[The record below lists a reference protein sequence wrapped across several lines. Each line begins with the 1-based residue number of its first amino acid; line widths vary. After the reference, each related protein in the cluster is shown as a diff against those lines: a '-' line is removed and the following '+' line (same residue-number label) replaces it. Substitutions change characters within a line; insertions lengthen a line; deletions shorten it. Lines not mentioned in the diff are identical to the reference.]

1 MTGIAIYSMDDIA
14 VVPRIGEIYRLLG
27 GREEDASERVRDMV
41 DEALLMG
48 YHLSKPRAVYGI
60 FDNDFGEPVLK
71 NDLGP
76 IALCICTIGS
86 SLEEKVR
93 ELSNNGQFALATVLD
108 AVGSETVENLA
119 NAVDARICEKA
130 AEEGLAAWPR
140 FSPGYGNWTLESGQ
154 KIIFSHLFAE
164 KVGVKLSPTFLMN
177 PLKSISFAM
186 KLAASPPE
194 ELQASRCELCDKQDC
209 SFRR

>member
-1 MTGIAIYSMDDIA
+1 MTTTLFHSDDFS

-27 GREEDASERVRDMV
+27 GYEEDASERLRDMV

-48 YHLSKPRAVYGI
+48 YNLVKSRAVYGI
-60 FDNDFGEPVLK
+60 FESDFGESALR
-71 NDLGP
+71 NNLGP
-76 IALCICTIGS
+76 IALGICTIGS
-86 SLEEKVR
+86 ALEEEVR
-93 ELSNNGQFALATVLD
+93 ELSDKGQFALATALD

-140 FSPGYGNWTLESGQ
+140 FSPGYGDWTLESGQ
-154 KIIFSHLFAE
+154 KIIFSNLSAE
-164 KVGVKLSPTFLMN
+164 NIGVELSSTFLMN

-186 KLAASPPE
+186 KLAASSPE
-194 ELQASRCELCDKQDC
+194 ELQTSRCNLCDKQDC
-209 SFRR
+209 SIRR

>member
-1 MTGIAIYSMDDIA
+1 MTAASIFYMDDLS

-27 GREEDASERVRDMV
+27 GREEDAPERLRDMV

-48 YHLSKPRAVYGI
+48 HNLSKPRAVYGI
-60 FDNDFGEPVLK
+60 FDSDFEEAALK

-76 IALCICTIGS
+76 IVLSICTIGS

-93 ELSNNGQFALATVLD
+93 ELSDKGQFALATALD
-108 AVGSETVENLA
+108 AVGSETVESLA

-140 FSPGYGNWTLESGQ
+140 FSPGYGNWALKSGQ

-164 KVGVKLSPTFLMN
+164 RVGVKLSPTFLMN
-177 PLKSISFAM
+177 PLKSISFAV
-186 KLAASPPE
+186 KLTASPPGE
-194 ELQASRCELCDKQDC
+194 PQASRCNLCEKQDC